1 MKIKKNKIKLL
12 FISINHY
19 FNNLYVKKQFLK

>member
-1 MKIKKNKIKLL
+1 MS

-19 FNNLYVKKQFLK
+19 FNFALLYVVRINDLIVDS